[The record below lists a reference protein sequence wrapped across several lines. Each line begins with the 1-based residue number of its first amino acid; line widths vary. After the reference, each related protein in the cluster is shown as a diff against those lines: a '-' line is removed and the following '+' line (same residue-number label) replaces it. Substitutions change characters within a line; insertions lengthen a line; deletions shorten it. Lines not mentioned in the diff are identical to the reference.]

1 MRVAVAFPPMTTTR
15 VTVHIAAPRARVYA
29 ALLDP
34 EAIARWKVPA
44 GMKGDVHELDP
55 REGGA
60 LRVSLTYDDTDA
72 AGKTSA
78 HTDTYRGRFLRLVP
92 DELVVEADEF
102 ETDDP
107 ALRGEMVSTIRLRD
121 APGGGTELEAV
132 HEGVPEAVAP
142 ELNEL
147 GWREALAR
155 LARLVGP

>member
-1 MRVAVAFPPMTTTR
+1 M
-15 VTVHIAAPRARVYA
+15 
-29 ALLDP
+29 
-34 EAIARWKVPA
+34 
-44 GMKGDVHELDP
+44 HELDP

-60 LRVSLTYDDTDA
+60 VRVSLTYDDTDA

-78 HTDTYRGRFLRLVP
+78 HTDTYRGRFLRLVQ

-121 APGGGTELEAV
+121 AAGGGTELEAV
-132 HEGVPEAVAP
+132 HEGVPDAVAP

-147 GWREALAR
+147 GWRESLAR
-155 LARLVGP
+155 LARLVEP

>member
-1 MRVAVAFPPMTTTR
+1 MTTTR

-34 EAIARWKVPA
+34 EAIARWKAPA
-44 GMKGDVHELDP
+44 GMTCEVHELDP

-78 HTDTYRGRFLRLVP
+78 HTDTYRGRFVRLVE

-102 ETDDP
+102 ETGDP

-121 APGGGTELEAV
+121 AAGGGTELEAV
-132 HEGVPEAVAP
+132 HEGVPDAVAP

-147 GWREALAR
+147 GWRESLAR
-155 LARLVGP
+155 LARLVAP